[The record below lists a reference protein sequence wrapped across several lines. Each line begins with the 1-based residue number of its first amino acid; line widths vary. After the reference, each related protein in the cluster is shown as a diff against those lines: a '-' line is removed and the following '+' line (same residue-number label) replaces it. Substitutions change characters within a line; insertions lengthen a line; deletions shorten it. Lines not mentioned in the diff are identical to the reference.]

1 MGCCLGASDE
11 LTWRKPRSVAIVIAW
26 GFTNTAIILNAF
38 LSGRQIMAWYDF
50 VLVLFVSAFAGV
62 LLADVKT
69 IVLGIFESLFLSV
82 LLMYIA
88 LVLPVLL
95 GNVAGFYQA
104 NLIYWVSLGLIFKA
118 FFPLAVFAYFLGG
131 MLGGFA
137 EDLLL

>member
-1 MGCCLGASDE
+1 MSASDE

-26 GFTNTAIILNAF
+26 SLTNSAIILNAF
-38 LSGRQIMAWYDF
+38 LGGRQVMGWYDF
-50 VLVLFVSAFAGV
+50 AFVFLVSTFAGV

-82 LLMYIA
+82 LLMYIG

-118 FFPLAVFAYFLGG
+118 FFPLAVLAYLLGG